1 MLYVIDETHLS
12 YRAYFIGGILYM
24 AEEKK
29 KGKMIGSYDIKVP
42 EDTDVLLGYDVTANK
57 VKNFKF
63 SGIWTWLISKLKGSS
78 ISDLNT
84 TNKTVVGAIKEV
96 NTPTFTT
103 ATSRTNINSGE
114 SQSIIMGKIKKWLA
128 DLGTAAFCSV
138 VNNLTTTAEGSVL
151 DARQGK
157 NLSDALTKL
166 NTLMGS
172 TDISAIGG
180 GTLTGAISELNSK
193 PLKYLRQ
200 PENIPDGMNIDLF
213 SASCGKSGGNITI
226 AFNVRGSIE
235 ITKTFLTLITL
246 PKEYVPSRNLYE
258 SYITQEGYTMLLQI
272 LSTGEVQVYSNSAIK
287 SAFFLRKIISY

>member
-1 MLYVIDETHLS
+1 
-12 YRAYFIGGILYM
+12 M
-24 AEEKK
+24 AEEKGK
-29 KGKMIGSYDIKVP
+29 KMIGSYDIKVP

-84 TNKTVVGAIKEV
+84 TNKTVIGAIKEV

-193 PLKYLRQ
+193 AFSIINLSKEFTSTNGNYAYTGLSITVPEFTMCLISIVISWMHIRPTGFILSSSDSECSTKTMSFKFEGYPTVATCITE
-200 PENIPDGMNIDLF
+200 PENTSRTYYVWAKCEGIGVNR
-213 SASCGKSGGNITI
+213 ASIFGCSCK
-226 AFNVRGSIE
+226 
-235 ITKTFLTLITL
+235 TK
-246 PKEYVPSRNLYE
+246 
-258 SYITQEGYTMLLQI
+258 
-272 LSTGEVQVYSNSAIK
+272 
-287 SAFFLRKIISY
+287 